1 MTKVR
6 FSPAPTGSLHIGGA
20 RTALFNWLFA
30 RHQASIGDE
39 GVFVLRIEDTD
50 VARSRDEWVQGIQA
64 TLRWLGLDWDEGAY
78 LQSER
83 FDLYLDAAERLL
95 AQGDAYECY
104 CTEEEVKQRN
114 DAAVAAG
121 RPPGYDG
128 TCRALTPDE
137 RVALAAEGRPR
148 TIRFRTPDEGVSSFT
163 DLIRGEVRVEWKLI
177 HDFVIVRSDGAPI
190 FFLANAVDDVD
201 MGITHV
207 IRGEDLIDSTH
218 RVLALRHALGATAD
232 PHYAHLPLIVDKESR
247 AKLSKRHGAVALEDF
262 IADGYL
268 PEALT
273 NYLALLGWAPADDG
287 DEVLSAAELVEQF
300 DLDRVTHAAA
310 GFDRDKLDWLN
321 GEWIRRLGL
330 DDLVARVEPMAQER
344 FGADV
349 DRDVV
354 AAAVAIAQ
362 PRAVTLVQIAD
373 QMEFLFTD
381 DADFAVE
388 PESWTVVESTD
399 RIGEVLDAVIA
410 HVETCEWTVE
420 AVDFRDALVELGL
433 SKKEIRKAMPAVYAA
448 VEGIHRGLPLFDS
461 MHLLGRERTLARLR
475 ATRGRL
481 A

>member
-1 MTKVR
+1 MVRVR

-20 RTALFNWLFA
+20 RTALFNWLYA
-30 RHQASIGDE
+30 RHHG
-39 GVFVLRIEDTD
+39 GVFVVRIEDTD
-50 VARSRDEWVQGIQA
+50 VARSRDEWVVGIQD
-64 TLRWLGLDWDEGAY
+64 TLRWLGLDWDEGPF
-78 LQSER
+78 LQSAR
-83 FDLYLDAAERLL
+83 FDLYLDAAARLL
-95 AQGDAYECY
+95 DQGDAYECY
-104 CTEEEVKQRN
+104 CTEDEVRERN
-114 DAAVAAG
+114 EAAVAAG

-128 TCRALTPDE
+128 HCRALTPDE

-163 DLIRGEVRVEWKLI
+163 DLIRGEVRVEWSHI

-190 FFLANAVDDVD
+190 FFLANAVDDVA
-201 MGITHV
+201 MEITHV

-218 RVLALRHALGATAD
+218 RVLALRHALGVSDD
-232 PHYAHLPLIVDKESR
+232 PQYAHLPLIVDKESR

-262 IADGYL
+262 IAEGYL

-273 NYLALLGWAPADDG
+273 NYLALLGWAPAEDG
-287 DEVLSAAELVEQF
+287 HEVMSAAELVSEF

-321 GEWIRRLGL
+321 GEWIRRLSL
-330 DDLVARVEPMAQER
+330 DELVTRIEPLAAER

-354 AAAVAIAQ
+354 AAATGIAQ
-362 PRAVTLVQIAD
+362 ERAVTLVQIVE
-373 QMEFLFTD
+373 QMAFLFAD
-381 DADFAVE
+381 DAAFEIE
-388 PESWTVVESTD
+388 PESWKVVEATD
-399 RIGEVLDAVIA
+399 RIADVFDAVLA
-410 HVETCEWTVE
+410 HIESCEWTVE
-420 AVDFRDALVELGL
+420 VVDFRDALGDLGL

-461 MHLLGRERTLARLR
+461 MVLLGRDRTLARLR
-475 ATRGRL
+475 AARNRL